1 MQTGRPCSVQ
11 QRGARPRL
19 AAEARRPL
27 DDVKRVSQLSSKW
40 IEAKSRGDKCVTQA
54 GGRGC
59 GGAVAGAGAVRG
71 RTRRRAPRGRRP
83 GGRAPAGRARAARR
97 AAVLYIAATAGGA
110 RLARNN
116 AAHAAYLPMPTAASI
131 ITHPYLYNTPNCVS
145 LLYSLGARS
154 RTRRR
159 SCRRASAPRV
169 VAGVGEHPEC
179 APIRARCRR
188 PPAAPQG
195 GPLTLAQSPVA

>member
-54 GGRGC
+54 EVRGC

-83 GGRAPAGRARAARR
+83 GGRAPAGRARAAR
-97 AAVLYIAATAGGA
+97 GA
-110 RLARNN
+110 RLCC
-116 AAHAAYLPMPTAASI
+116 I
-131 ITHPYLYNTPNCVS
+131 
-145 LLYSLGARS
+145 
-154 RTRRR
+154 
-159 SCRRASAPRV
+159 
-169 VAGVGEHPEC
+169 
-179 APIRARCRR
+179 
-188 PPAAPQG
+188 
-195 GPLTLAQSPVA
+195 

>member
-11 QRGARPRL
+11 QRGAPPRL

-27 DDVKRVSQLSSKW
+27 DDVKRVSQLSGKW
-40 IEAKSRGDKCVTQA
+40 IEAKSRGDKCVRDL
-54 GGRGC
+54 GRGC

>member
-11 QRGARPRL
+11 QRGAPPRL

-54 GGRGC
+54 GPGLRGGCRGC
-59 GGAVAGAGAVRG
+59 GGRAREDASSGTAGPAPGRAG
-71 RTRRRAPRGRRP
+71 PRGPR
-83 GGRAPAGRARAARR
+83 AGRARR